1 MKITPWNFSSSRRT
15 TLSLDEFLAEKD
27 AAGFRFFDGQ
37 EPWLNGINKI
47 TWQTFFRVCTQEM
60 DDLSRQAVKLV
71 IEYCLEILEE
81 VEGKLKGKA
90 SLARLEGALDA
101 QYAAQYETGCSNT
114 DGRSATPSS
123 EKLSKGLWV
132 IAFLRADVPLA
143 LLAVLVVFRWLQNIF
158 QRDTVIIQLL

>member
-27 AAGFRFFDGQ
+27 ASGFRFFDGR
-37 EPWLNGINKI
+37 EPWLKGIDKI
-47 TWQTFFRVCTQEM
+47 SWQTFLRVCTQEM
-60 DDLSRQAVKLV
+60 DDLSLQVVKLV

-101 QYAAQYETGCSNT
+101 QYAAQYEN
-114 DGRSATPSS
+114 RVFQYRWA
-123 EKLSKGLWV
+123 
-132 IAFLRADVPLA
+132 LRHPVVREAIKRA
-143 LLAVLVVFRWLQNIF
+143 LGNRFPPR
-158 QRDTVIIQLL
+158 